1 MKYIFTNE
9 PNTKINTIKELN
21 SHKRCNRIS
30 NKLYQE
36 ALELL
41 YKDFRIRYYTSFDTI
56 VKIEIVK

>member
-9 PNTKINTIKELN
+9 PDTKINRIKELN

-36 ALELL
+36 ALEL
-41 YKDFRIRYYTSFDTI
+41 
-56 VKIEIVK
+56 